1 MTRMNGR
8 SARRAWAFGAAA
20 TFVVS
25 LAVAFLTLFS
35 SAPADAVTA
44 GVGTT
49 VPRYALHPVTAAP
62 SASVP
67 KALAASIGPTPHGP
81 YTKVADECA
90 TCHRVHTGKNK
101 NLLKSASPQSN
112 LCLTC
117 HDGTGAN
124 TDVKAQ
130 YTDSAVPQND
140 PTNRAYYRHDA
151 LVATSHTSAG
161 LNEFGGVSNRHSECG
176 DCHNPHKANATDSTP
191 TATGW
196 TASGRLAGISG
207 VSVVNSTTP
216 GLAPTYT
223 FLDGKTLATSITREY
238 QLCFKCHSGFT
249 TLPDNTGFTPSK
261 YLLDKGAE
269 LNPNNPSYHPVE
281 APGKNTTAKMAVSLT
296 GTSPYKQ
303 WTFTPGSTI
312 RCTNCHTSSTKYNL
326 AVPPPAGSDLPPH
339 TSQYRGILLQ
349 NYRDRL
355 LKPGG
360 AASVD
365 PDVAYA
371 DADFALCFMCHSN
384 TPFATDGGGTDRTNF
399 FLHGYHTSALNR
411 DPSAPASIDTP
422 GAGRGNALCA
432 ECHFRI
438 HSTTYKDGTQ
448 TISGSRLVNF
458 APDVQPNSNYG
469 TIKWT
474 SNGTG
479 HGSCTLTCHGKQH
492 DSMWA
497 RY

>member
-1 MTRMNGR
+1 MNGR

-20 TFVVS
+20 TFIVS

-35 SAPADAVTA
+35 SASADAVTA
-44 GVGTT
+44 GVGTNL
-49 VPRYALHPVTAAP
+49 PRYALHPVTAAP

-67 KALAASIGPTPHGP
+67 KALAAAIGPTPHGP

-130 YTDSAVPQND
+130 YTDPAVPQND

-151 LVATSHTSAG
+151 LVATSHTSAE
-161 LNEFGGVSNRHSECG
+161 LNEFGGVNNRHSECG
-176 DCHNPHKANATDSTP
+176 DCHNPHKANATDSTQ
-191 TATGW
+191 TTTGW

-207 VSVVNSTTP
+207 VSVVNGAAGT
-216 GLAPTYT
+216 APTYT
-223 FLDGKTLATSITREY
+223 FLDGKTPATSITFEY

-269 LNPNNPSYHPVE
+269 FNPNNLSFHPVE
-281 APGKNTTAKMAVSLT
+281 APGTNQTAKMADSLA

-303 WTFTPGSTI
+303 WNFTIGSTI
-312 RCTNCHTSSTKYNL
+312 RCSNCHVSSGKYNL
-326 AVPPPAGSDLPPH
+326 VTPPSAGGDLPPH
-339 TSQYRGILLQ
+339 TSQYRGILLR

-355 LKPGG
+355 LKPSGE
-360 AASVD
+360 VYD
-365 PDVAYA
+365 N
-371 DADFALCFMCHSN
+371 ADFALCYLCHANS
-384 TPFATDGGGTDRTNF
+384 PFATE
-399 FLHGYHTSALNR
+399 TSA
-411 DPSAPASIDTP
+411 
-422 GAGRGNALCA
+422 
-432 ECHFRI
+432 
-438 HSTTYKDGTQ
+438 
-448 TISGSRLVNF
+448 
-458 APDVQPNSNYG
+458 
-469 TIKWT
+469 
-474 SNGTG
+474 
-479 HGSCTLTCHGKQH
+479 
-492 DSMWA
+492 
-497 RY
+497 